1 MTRDP
6 QHFQF
11 HSATE
16 QWLSASFSHW
26 NQLEPLWKRC
36 LSLIPSLLNHLPR
49 WTETPPRCGGLW
61 FRLHRQSEKGQED
74 SGSLF
79 KSCQPVQV
87 WPWLQAPRCCSR
99 KGSSFVRS
107 PGNLSPLYRCQLY
120 STKYPP
126 ASPAKKPPNVMFA
139 ATWQNTSWSVCI
151 WWNTILR
158 HRQPFLNI

>member
-79 KSCQPVQV
+79 KSGHDCRPPGAVHAKV
-87 WPWLQAPRCCSR
+87 PLLSGPLGTCLLFTDV
-99 KGSSFVRS
+99 SFI
-107 PGNLSPLYRCQLY
+107 Q
-120 STKYPP
+120 
-126 ASPAKKPPNVMFA
+126 
-139 ATWQNTSWSVCI
+139 QNTLLLPLPKSPQTSCLLQHGKTHPDQFAFGETPYYGIVS
-151 WWNTILR
+151 
-158 HRQPFLNI
+158 HS